1 MASNVETIK
10 ADGDDESSLA
20 DVARR
25 VVKLLDLTSLGD
37 ADSESDIVK
46 LCRQAAAAPGLVA
59 SVCIWPRF
67 VGLAV
72 EELAG
77 TQIAVCAVANF
88 PLGAND
94 PAQATADALQIIDA
108 GGAEIDVVIPWRA
121 LRDGER
127 GAARRMI
134 SGIRDAVG
142 STPIIKA
149 ILETGEL
156 SDAELISIAGREAI
170 AGGADF
176 LKTSTGKTSKSA
188 TPAAAK
194 TLLELIRDDTAS
206 TGHQVGLKVSGGVRT
221 VDQARVYLALADE
234 IMGPDWA
241 NRSTFRFGASSVLSD
256 IREVLTAS

>member
-1 MASNVETIK
+1 MASDVETIG
-10 ADGDDESSLA
+10 ADGGEGSSLA
-20 DVARR
+20 EVARR

-46 LCRQAAAAPGLVA
+46 LCGDAVAAPGLVA

-72 EELAG
+72 EQLAG

-88 PLGAND
+88 PHGEND
-94 PAQATADALQIIDA
+94 PARATADALQIIDA
-108 GGAEIDVVIPWRA
+108 GGTEIDVVIPWRA

-142 STPIIKA
+142 STPVIKA

-156 SDAELISIAGREAI
+156 SDAELITIAGREAI

-176 LKTSTGKTSKSA
+176 LKTSTGKTPHSA

-206 TGHQVGLKVSGGVRT
+206 TGHQIGLKISGGVRT
-221 VDQARVYLALADE
+221 VQQAGAYLGLADE
-234 IMGPDWA
+234 IMGPEWA
-241 NRSTFRFGASSVLSD
+241 SRSTFRFGASSVLSD
-256 IREVLTAS
+256 IHQVLTAS